1 MEIKTPID
9 MKTLIKNS
17 SLETYDK
24 IKLIERLKKHFDEEE
39 QRLYVTNLFLYL
51 NYHPINDFVVN
62 LENVWK
68 FIGFS
73 NKANAKR
80 LLKQHF
86 TENKDYQKLL
96 IRMDEQVVNL
106 KDGKN
111 IGGAGLNQETIMLNI
126 NTFKKLCLRANT
138 SNSDKIHDYYIRLE
152 MVYNEMIKEQLE
164 EQRQQLEDKEQELL
178 YHQEQ
183 TELEKEELLEKTL
196 LSQFPVNTQCI
207 YYGKI
212 DNTDTVGGS
221 LVKFGMSNNLQE
233 RVKTHKKTYTNFRLK
248 NVFKVTNP
256 IEIENCI
263 KQHPVLKRRIRNIMI
278 GDMNYRELICI
289 DKSKHDPDFTL
300 ENLEDYIKEIIDQN
314 QYNLENYKRLLERN
328 NSLQT
333 ELFKTT
339 GENNILKEKLTKLQE
354 QIDKYKPST
363 DELRFKTHNRIE
375 TSGGYSLFAFECLDP
390 VQNNK
395 YKIGLCK
402 RATLDTRKKVYK
414 ASFENGDMKL
424 VVDIKHPFLE
434 KTLVY
439 ILKRHLTL
447 LNNDTFVGS
456 FDDVQLTFSIIKRL
470 EDTITNNDLTNIK
483 RIIYN
488 ERDQTCNEHT
498 DPEVPFVRKS
508 KRSVDQV
515 DKDTGKV
522 LSTYPSIEA
531 AGRALGLTTGTA
543 IGVALRN
550 KNVCQGYLW
559 RYSGISADDQMQ
571 DQPVIRI
578 NCNTGERTNYPN
590 IASAAKAVKISPPG
604 LRNRIL
610 TDVHV
615 NNFHWVF
622 DKNATHYKTEGEIN

>member
-1 MEIKTPID
+1 MNPERLDIVQ
-9 MKTLIKNS
+9 
-17 SLETYDK
+17 
-24 IKLIERLKKHFDEEE
+24 LIE
-39 QRLYVTNLFLYL
+39 N
-51 NYHPINDFVVN
+51 NPITK
-62 LENVWK
+62 L
-68 FIGFS
+68 S
-73 NKANAKR
+73 
-80 LLKQHF
+80 
-86 TENKDYQKLL
+86 KDYQTQLLTKIKDKFNDQEQQLFIASFYCYLQYDSKIDFVIDMDDVWKWLGFSRKDPCKRIIEKHFTKDIDYKILLHQIVEKVHGGHNKERLL
-96 IRMDEQVVNL
+96 I
-106 KDGKN
+106 N
-111 IGGAGLNQETIMLNI
+111 IE
-126 NTFKKLCLRANT
+126 TFKSLCLLANT
-138 SNSDKIHDYYIRLE
+138 ERSKTVRKYYYKLE
-152 MVYNEMIKEQLE
+152 QTLHELLEDESKKLKEQLA
-164 EQRQQLEDKEQELL
+164 EQILLVEDKEQELL

-233 RVKTHKKTYTNFRLK
+233 RVKVHKKTYTNFRLK
-248 NVFKVTNP
+248 NAFKVSNQ

-263 KQHPVLKRRIRNIMI
+263 KQHPDLKRRIRNIMI
-278 GDMNYRELICI
+278 DDMNYRELICI

-300 ENLEDYIKEIIDQN
+300 EKLEDYIKEIIDQN
-314 QYNLENYKRLLERN
+314 QYNLENYKRLLEQN

-333 ELFKTT
+333 ELYKTT
-339 GENNILKEKLTKLQE
+339 SENESLKTQIEKLKQKL
-354 QIDKYKPST
+354 DKYNPSQ
-363 DELRFKTHNRIE
+363 EEKLFQTHNRIE
-375 TSGGYSLFAFECLDP
+375 TSGGYALFAFECLDP
-390 VQNNK
+390 VQKNK

-414 ASFENGDMKL
+414 ASFENGNMKL

-434 KTLVY
+434 KTLMY
-439 ILKRHLTL
+439 ILKRHLTFI
-447 LNNDTFVGS
+447 NNDTFIGS
-456 FDDVQLTFSIIKRL
+456 FDDINLTFSIIKRL

-483 RIIYN
+483 SVIYN

-543 IGVALRN
+543 IGVALRG

-559 RYSGISADDQMQ
+559 RYSGISADSLFQ

-578 NCNTGERTNYPN
+578 NCNTGEKTLYPN

-610 TDVHV
+610 TDLHV

-622 DKNATHYKTEGEIN
+622 DKNSSHYKQ

>member
-1 MEIKTPID
+1 MNSERLDIVQLIENNPID
-9 MKTLIKNS
+9 KLSEDYQTQLLERIKKTFDDNDQQLFIASFYCYLQYDSKTDFVIDIDDVWKWLGFSRKDHCKRLIYKHFIKDTDYQILLPNS
-17 SLETYDK
+17 GEQVHGGHNK
-24 IKLIERLKKHFDEEE
+24 ERLLMNIETFKSLCLLANTEKSKDVRKYYYKLEQTLHELFEEE
-39 QRLYVTNLFLYL
+39 SKEL
-51 NYHPINDFVVN
+51 
-62 LENVWK
+62 
-68 FIGFS
+68 
-73 NKANAKR
+73 
-80 LLKQHF
+80 
-86 TENKDYQKLL
+86 
-96 IRMDEQVVNL
+96 
-106 KDGKN
+106 
-111 IGGAGLNQETIMLNI
+111 
-126 NTFKKLCLRANT
+126 
-138 SNSDKIHDYYIRLE
+138 
-152 MVYNEMIKEQLE
+152 KEQLE
-164 EQRQQLEDKEQELL
+164 EQMLLVEEKEQELL

-622 DKNATHYKTEGEIN
+622 DKNATHYKTER